1 MDNPRATHANSQP
14 DNQSCQ
20 VMDVVGDVGFGLT
33 LAWHYLVLFSPVF
46 GDLSRGAGYSFERQ
60 FALYSSIAVTFLLIL
75 LLSRKDGD
83 KAGARWHRKAL
94 PAFVGAAGTVT
105 SALYAVCVVFAPG
118 DAPCLA
124 VVAMIGVCESALMAL
139 WLHAV
144 AKRRSPLPLRSF
156 GVYMIVGGLSAAVVS
171 FTMWPLG
178 PAITACLPVVSAL
191 LLAKAY
197 PSRPETAKDAGA
209 FKTPPPP
216 AEAQDPGR
224 NAKASRTKDRKLA
237 VKPQSSAEHAIEAIE
252 RVVARR
258 NRIVIASSAVYA
270 FCFGQL
276 QGALTL
282 ENVPVL
288 FSSNGAVLL
297 GIALAG
303 LIIYSVPKQA
313 NSIIFMNFVHRCSMV
328 VYVAGALALPLA
340 LSHPFLAVVAQIVI
354 LAGFNLFDFSSLIY
368 GIREDNVVAGITD
381 STRPIVYGGMAI
393 GLLLG
398 SALVLASSAV
408 AWEDLIVVLCSFSV
422 VALVATMLM
431 PLCASE
437 SSNEASTL
445 ESAELHR
452 CENCSFLALS
462 SVVIMSPAQSAGI
475 SSPAR
480 PMREMPASWKSPW
493 ALACETISKLYQLSP
508 RENDVFMLLAKGRN
522 TEYIQKKLVIS
533 THTAKSHI
541 ANIYRKLEVHSSQEL
556 LDLVEEI
563 RSKKDREGDGGDD

>member
-46 GDLSRGAGYSFERQ
+46 GDPSRGAGYSFERQ

-75 LLSRKDGD
+75 LLSRKDGN

-118 DAPCLA
+118 DASCLA

-216 AEAQDPGR
+216 RQKPKILDAMQRRHEQR
-224 NAKASRTKDRKLA
+224 TASLPSSRK
-237 VKPQSSAEHAIEAIE
+237 
-252 RVVARR
+252 
-258 NRIVIASSAVYA
+258 
-270 FCFGQL
+270 
-276 QGALTL
+276 
-282 ENVPVL
+282 
-288 FSSNGAVLL
+288 
-297 GIALAG
+297 
-303 LIIYSVPKQA
+303 
-313 NSIIFMNFVHRCSMV
+313 
-328 VYVAGALALPLA
+328 
-340 LSHPFLAVVAQIVI
+340 
-354 LAGFNLFDFSSLIY
+354 
-368 GIREDNVVAGITD
+368 
-381 STRPIVYGGMAI
+381 
-393 GLLLG
+393 
-398 SALVLASSAV
+398 
-408 AWEDLIVVLCSFSV
+408 
-422 VALVATMLM
+422 
-431 PLCASE
+431 
-437 SSNEASTL
+437 
-445 ESAELHR
+445 
-452 CENCSFLALS
+452 
-462 SVVIMSPAQSAGI
+462 
-475 SSPAR
+475 AR
-480 PMREMPASWKSPW
+480 P
-493 ALACETISKLYQLSP
+493 
-508 RENDVFMLLAKGRN
+508 N
-522 TEYIQKKLVIS
+522 TP
-533 THTAKSHI
+533 
-541 ANIYRKLEVHSSQEL
+541 
-556 LDLVEEI
+556 
-563 RSKKDREGDGGDD
+563 

>member
-75 LLSRKDGD
+75 LLSRKDGN

-209 FKTPPPP
+209 FKTPPP
-216 AEAQDPGR
+216 GR
-224 NAKASRTKDRKLA
+224 SPRSWTQCKGVTNKGPQACRQAAK
-237 VKPQSSAEHAIEAIE
+237 PAEHAIEAIE

-437 SSNEASTL
+437 STNEASTL

-563 RSKKDREGDGGDD
+563 RSKKDREEDGGDD